1 MTVKKLF
8 ALLLSSLILFL
19 LFVPGFSVLASD
31 TAELYVSPD
40 GDDKA
45 AGTIDAPLATLSAA
59 KEKAI
64 GRSHHHIHFA

>member
-31 TAELYVSPD
+31 TAELYVSTD

-45 AGTIDAPLATLSAA
+45 AGTIDAPLATLFAA
-59 KEKAI
+59 KEKAKSI
-64 GRSHHHIHFA
+64 D